1 MNIGTYRPFTMGSM
15 DTIMALSF
23 QTNGSTAGAVPSA
36 SVLAPRGIAAVTV
49 TQSGTTAG
57 LYTITLPYGS
67 TFPKQPWA
75 IQADAQF
82 ASLATD
88 WFEAAVL
95 GPVTYSNGKM
105 VIQVQ
110 CHRSG
115 VANAPA
121 NTAGNRVNILLL
133 AGNTSGG

>member
-1 MNIGTYRPFTMGSM
+1 M

-23 QTNGSTAGAVPSA
+23 QTNGSTSGAVPAA
-36 SVLAPRGIAAVTV
+36 SILAPRGIASVTV
-49 TQSGTTAG
+49 SQSGTTAG
-57 LYTITLPYGS
+57 LYTVTLPYGS

-75 IQADAQF
+75 IVAQSQS
-82 ASLATD
+82 ATLATD
-88 WFEAAVL
+88 WFQVMVL
-95 GPVTYSNGKM
+95 GPVTYSAGKM
-105 VIQVQ
+105 SFQVQ

-115 VANAPA
+115 TANAPA